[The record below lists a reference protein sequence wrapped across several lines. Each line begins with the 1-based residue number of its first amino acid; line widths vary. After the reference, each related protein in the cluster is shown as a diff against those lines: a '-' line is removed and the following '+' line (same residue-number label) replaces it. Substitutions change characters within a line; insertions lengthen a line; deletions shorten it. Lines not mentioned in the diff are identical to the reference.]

1 MQLERLKR
9 ESGEDITKLK
19 RDVTRSE
26 EEAQELTLKAE
37 MSRLQ
42 VVEEATQ
49 QTLRLSK
56 QLEEMQKK
64 QGMQVCGKI
73 LQGND

>member
-9 ESGEDITKLK
+9 ESGEEITKLR

-26 EEAQELTLKAE
+26 EEAQELTLKAD

-42 VVEEATQ
+42 VVEEAKR

-64 QGMQVCGKI
+64 QEMQVCGKI
-73 LQGND
+73 LQGKD